1 MAIYCRN
8 CGKALSE
15 EARFCSGCGAQV
27 YPQAP
32 PTYAAPPYAAPSY
45 GPTVTRLIRPRTG
58 RMIAGVCQGLSQ
70 AYAWDVVWVRVI
82 TVLLAVFGSGAGVL
96 AYVIFW
102 IVMPEEPLM
111 IPPTAPPPAAPYPPS
126 NAPYPPSS

>member
-8 CGKALSE
+8 CGKALADD
-15 EARFCSGCGAQV
+15 ARFCSGCGAQL
-27 YPQAP
+27 QQP
-32 PTYAAPPYAAPSY
+32 PAAPW
-45 GPTVTRLIRPRTG
+45 PTTTNVTRLVRPRHG
-58 RMIAGVCQGLSQ
+58 RMIAGVCQGLAN

-82 TVLLAVFGSGAGVL
+82 TVLLTVFGGGSGLL

-111 IPPTAPPPAAPYPPS
+111 FPPPAPPPYPP
-126 NAPYPPSS
+126 PS

>member
-8 CGKALSE
+8 CGKALSD
-15 EARFCSGCGAQV
+15 EARFCSGCGAQMYPPAAAP
-27 YPQAP
+27 YPQ
-32 PTYAAPPYAAPSY
+32 
-45 GPTVTRLIRPRTG
+45 TVTRLVRPRAG
-58 RMIAGVCQGLSQ
+58 RMIAGVCQGLAN

-82 TVLLAVFGSGAGVL
+82 TVLLTVFGGGSGLL

-111 IPPTAPPPAAPYPPS
+111 IQPTAPPPAAPYPPS
-126 NAPYPPSS
+126 N